1 VSGFRDQSVAR
12 KSDLAKPR
20 IAMKSSPR
28 PPTASF
34 GAATALA
41 LGGFF
46 SRPAEA
52 RTLKVL
58 VFLHVAL
65 KQRAFEGELK
75 AALPNLD
82 VKAVGRLADFD
93 RALEEGQDA
102 VLSSPLLLAAHRL
115 AVKLQGHHAGSS
127 DERYSLV
134 GAGAAP
140 APDRV
145 AAIGALDLLGR
156 EATNG
161 FVHGLLGAKP
171 RVERVTKL
179 EDLLPLLQMQKVDGI
194 LLPTRLLAD
203 VQASSRLALEPHQLP
218 SPVKLPALAAIGPG
232 GPEAVAAVARLPL
245 KISRTLGVDEWR

>member
-1 VSGFRDQSVAR
+1 
-12 KSDLAKPR
+12 
-20 IAMKSSPR
+20 MKSSSR
-28 PPTASF
+28 PPLATF
-34 GAATALA
+34 GAATAA
-41 LGGFF
+41 AAGGFF

-52 RTLKVL
+52 RVLKVL
-58 VFLHVAL
+58 VYLHVAL
-65 KQRAFEGELK
+65 KQRAFESELR

-93 RALEEGQDA
+93 RALDEGADA

-115 AVKLQGHHAGSS
+115 SIEVQGHHAGSP

-134 GAGAAP
+134 GAGSAP

-145 AAIGALDLLGR
+145 ATIGALDLLGR
-156 EATNG
+156 EATSS
-161 FVHGLLGAKP
+161 FVYGLLGSRP

-194 LLPTRLLAD
+194 VLPTRLLPD
-203 VQASSRLALEPHQLP
+203 VQASSRLELTPHPLP
-218 SPVKLPALAAIGPG
+218 SLVRLPALAAVGPG
-232 GPEAVAAVARLPL
+232 GAEAVAAVARLPL